1 MLEETAKI
9 IVSKENQDKIR
20 SDEAYGWVFEDL
32 ILGTSNDGNWLI
44 DFDDI
49 RNIVAVFSDFEIT
62 EFKIVDAEEAD
73 VPKDEDWGD
82 EEDEE

>member
-9 IVSKENQDKIR
+9 IISKENQDKIR
-20 SDEAYGWVFEDL
+20 SNEAYGWVFEDL
-32 ILGTSNDGNWLI
+32 TLRTSNDGNWLV

-49 RNIVAVFSDFEIT
+49 RDIVAVFCDFEIT
-62 EFKIVDAEEAD
+62 EFEIVDADETD
-73 VPKDEDWGD
+73 VPEDEDWDD